1 MPIFCTR
8 KIWQSGNH
16 GRIGETNTGNGT
28 SQLINA
34 STCPQP
40 SEKSF
45 IAPSSVP
52 VKKTPSIKDIIEPPT
67 PIQKTTLSETEEVKM
82 VETPVIQNHV
92 IEKENKEI
100 SPPISLA
107 ETKIIVEEEPEE
119 ENFKED
125 CAVDEME
132 DEVLE
137 EQETMLTA
145 QDEKINPQHKNDDLQ
160 DLFSEQWKKMFDLI
174 FGKIPLIYFPL
185 KDDVPV
191 LKNNIIVVQVKNAIQ
206 KEHFESRLRLALEYL
221 RNNFSETLE
230 NIEIVVNEKLEGKKI
245 IYNSYDKL
253 NNLKEQNAELS
264 EFLDIL
270 KLKVK
275 DS

>member
-67 PIQKTTLSETEEVKM
+67 PIQKTTLSETEEVKT